1 MLVAPEEEKE
11 MNLIGWLLT
20 VGALA
25 IVAWAVQAILASLGI
40 AIPQVVKIIVI
51 AVIGILCLVL
61 LAQVLG
67 VPMGLNIR

>member
-1 MLVAPEEEKE
+1 